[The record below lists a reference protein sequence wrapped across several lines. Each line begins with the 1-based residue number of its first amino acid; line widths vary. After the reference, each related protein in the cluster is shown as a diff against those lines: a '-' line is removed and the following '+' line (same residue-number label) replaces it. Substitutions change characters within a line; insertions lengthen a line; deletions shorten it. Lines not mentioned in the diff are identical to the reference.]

1 MAERLQPPLSNPAPH
16 NTANLLPR
24 NNLNPLNTT
33 SRLAPMS
40 TASMAV
46 GQQRAFSAHHCPDT
60 E

>member
-1 MAERLQPPLSNPAPH
+1 MAERPQPLLSNPAPH
-16 NTANLLPR
+16 NTANHLPR

-46 GQQRAFSAHHCPDT
+46 GQRRGNAASGGR
-60 E
+60 